1 MSLVNSA
8 VVYEPSGWQAQL
20 DLEFSSRGDKTV
32 LSHRSQ
38 RGPLSVQRAFYPEGD
53 VCHLYVLHPP
63 GGVVGGDTL
72 TINTYVKKDAHSLL
86 TTPGAT
92 KFYRSQGKTAHQQQ
106 NLNIEELATLEW
118 LPQENI
124 YFPGAQA
131 RMSTRVDLADGA
143 RFIGWET
150 HCLGLPANNEIFS
163 SGQLDLDFSLFKESR
178 PVLLERMKISAD
190 RLQAPT
196 GLRGN
201 AVMAT
206 LIACPAD
213 DEMLDSIRTILPQ
226 GHKPIIATTLIED
239 CLLVRYLGDS
249 TAECRKLYNQIW
261 NELRPAILERKACP
275 PRIWAT

>member
-1 MSLVNSA
+1 MHLAKSHVEEKSI
-8 VVYEPSGWQAQL
+8 GWQAQL
-20 DLEFSSRGDKTV
+20 DLVFSDRKDKTV

-63 GGVVGGDTL
+63 GGVVGGDIL
-72 TINTYVKKDAHSLL
+72 TINADIQKDASALL

-92 KFYRSQGKTAHQQQ
+92 KFYRSQGETAHQKQ
-106 NLNIEELATLEW
+106 NLRIAELGSLEW

-131 RMSTRVDLADGA
+131 KMSTQINLSASA
-143 RFIGWET
+143 YFIGWET
-150 HCLGLPANNEIFS
+150 HCLGLPANNEAFAT
-163 SGQLDLDFSLFKESR
+163 GHLDIDFALFKDDR
-178 PVLLERMKISAD
+178 PLVMERMNITQD
-190 RLQAPT
+190 RLNAPT

-201 AVMAT
+201 SVMAT
-206 LIACPAD
+206 FIASPAD
-213 DEMLDSIRTILPQ
+213 GQILEAVREMLPHEGSPM
-226 GHKPIIATTLIED
+226 IAATLLED

-249 TAECRKLYNQIW
+249 TAECRRLYTAIW
-261 NELRPAILERKACP
+261 TKLRPLILKRTACP